1 MDVALHSETAV
12 FMTEANRSTIVASI
26 CLAFGLIAAGWLLGS
41 QIKDVRLADRY
52 VTVRGLAERTVHADL
67 AIWPL
72 SFREAGNDLKTTY
85 AKSEQDSQAVQKFL
99 AAQGI
104 PKADITLGQASVT
117 DTQANDY
124 GGGSRAPN
132 RYIVQQSIAVRSK
145 NVEQVAAAVQKTSEL
160 IASGVILGG
169 NQYGQQ
175 GSVSYIFT
183 GLNSI
188 KPEMITEATRSARA
202 AAERFAADSGSKVG
216 TIRQASQGLFSISS
230 ADSASTGGAGSDG
243 GFSQSNASI
252 LQKVRVV
259 TTVDYYLQQ

>member
-1 MDVALHSETAV
+1 
-12 FMTEANRSTIVASI
+12 MTESDRSTIVASAL
-26 CLAFGLIAAGWLLGS
+26 LAIGLILGLVFGGWLLGS

-52 VTVRGLAERTVHADL
+52 VSVRGLAERTVKADL

-72 SFREAGNDLKTTY
+72 SFREAGNDLKATY
-85 AKSEQDSQAVQKFL
+85 AKSEQDSQAVLQFL

-104 PKADITLGQASVT
+104 PQSDITLGQASVT

-124 GGGSRAPN
+124 GGVRAPN
-132 RYIVQQSIAVRSK
+132 RYIVQQSITVRSK
-145 NVEQVAAAVQKTSEL
+145 DVNKVAAAVQKTSTL
-160 IASGVILGG
+160 IASGVVLGG
-169 NQYGQQ
+169 GPQYGQQ
-175 GSVSYIFT
+175 NSVSYVYT

-188 KPEMITEATRSARA
+188 KPEMITEATRSART

-230 ADSASTGGAGSDG
+230 ADAASAGEETPGGG
-243 GFSQSNASI
+243 GQSNASI

-259 TTVDYYLQQ
+259 TTIQYYLQQ

>member
-1 MDVALHSETAV
+1 MAESGRT
-12 FMTEANRSTIVASI
+12 NIVASAL
-26 CLAFGLIAAGWLLGS
+26 LAAGLILGLLLGGWILGS

-52 VTVRGLAERTVHADL
+52 VSVRGLAERTVHADL

-85 AKSEQDSQAVQKFL
+85 AKSEQDSQAVLQFL

-104 PKADITLGQASVT
+104 PQADITLGQPGVT

-124 GGGSRAPN
+124 GGARAPN
-132 RYIVQQSIAVRSK
+132 RYIVQQSITVRSNDVNK
-145 NVEQVAAAVQKTSEL
+145 VAAAVQKTSAL
-160 IASGVILGG
+160 IAAGVVLGG
-169 NQYGQQ
+169 GPQYGQQ
-175 GSVSYIFT
+175 NSVSYLYT

-188 KPEMITEATRSARA
+188 KPEMITEATRNARV

-230 ADSASTGGAGSDG
+230 ADAASSEGNSNMGGGS
-243 GFSQSNASI
+243 SNASI

-259 TTVDYYLQQ
+259 TSIQYYLQQ